1 MAISELGKGVI
12 SFGLQQVAN
21 TVGGNTA
28 QKRQKELMGINLKNQ
43 KELNQQGRDIQM
55 DMWNKTNYG
64 AQVRH
69 MKQAGL
75 SPGLIYGNSGGGGT
89 TTGSQS
95 GGSAAS
101 GGAPSRPQMG
111 IEGLMAGHQMEL
123 MKAQA
128 RKLNAEANN
137 EENGKKDK
145 FAAEIKEIQASEAY
159 KKQLKNTEVNNTEKA
174 NYEAI
179 TARLEKEWGV
189 KYELTKNDTI
199 VIKTLKRIAQDGV
212 DAGNDEG
219 LSLMSIIEWVLKNN
233 LGMDQTNGD
242 NENLNDDYIYDEKG
256 DIKLRKK

>member
-1 MAISELGKGVI
+1 MDPIITGIGIAGAGAI
-12 SFGLQQVAN
+12 
-21 TVGGNTA
+21 GNTIA
-28 QKRQKELMGINLKNQ
+28 GETGQKRQKELMEVQLKNQ
-43 KELNQQGRDIQM
+43 QNLNRQGAALQM

-64 AQVRH
+64 AQVKH
-69 MKQAGL
+69 MKEAGL
-75 SPGLIYGNSGGGGT
+75 SAGLMYGKGGAGGT

-101 GGAPSRPQMG
+101 GSAPGRPQMG

-123 MKAQA
+123 MRAQT
-128 RKLNAEANN
+128 RKFNAEANN

-159 KKQLKNTEVNNTEKA
+159 KKQLKKTEVNNTEKA

-179 TARLEKEWGV
+179 TAKLEKEWGV

-199 VIKTLKRIAQDGV
+199 VIKTLKRLAQDGV

-219 LSLMSIIEWVLKNN
+219 LSLMSIIEWVLKNSN
-233 LGMDQTNGD
+233 GEDQTNGD
-242 NENLNDDYIYDEKG
+242 NENMTDDYVYDKDG
-256 DIKLRKK
+256 NPYLRKK

>member
-1 MAISELGKGVI
+1 MNKFQEGLV

-28 QKRQKELMGINLKNQ
+28 LKRQERLMGINLKNQ
-43 KELNQQGRDIQM
+43 KELNRQGRDIQM
-55 DMWNKTNYG
+55 DMWNRTNYG

-69 MKQAGL
+69 MKEAGL
-75 SPGLIYGNSGGGGT
+75 SPGLIYGNSGGGGA
-89 TTGSQS
+89 TTGSQ
-95 GGSAAS
+95 GGGNAAS

-111 IEGLMAGHQMEL
+111 MEALMMGHQMDL

-137 EENGKKDK
+137 EENGKKEK
-145 FAAEIKEIQASEAY
+145 YAAEIKEIQASEAY
-159 KKQLKNTEVNNTEKA
+159 KQQLKKTEVNNTEKA

-179 TARLEKEWGV
+179 TAKLEKEWGV

-199 VIKTLKRIAQDGV
+199 VIKTLKRLAQDGV

-233 LGMDQTNGD
+233 TSDQTNGD
-242 NENLNDDYIYDEKG
+242 NENLNNDYVYDENGKLT
-256 DIKLRKK
+256 LRKK